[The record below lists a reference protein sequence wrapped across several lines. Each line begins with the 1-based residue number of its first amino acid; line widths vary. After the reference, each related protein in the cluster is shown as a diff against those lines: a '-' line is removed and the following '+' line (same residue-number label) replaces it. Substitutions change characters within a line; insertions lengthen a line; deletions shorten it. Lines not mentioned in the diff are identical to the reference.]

1 MLNLWGGNGAAP
13 ETKRKFHMSK
23 SKRNTPKATPAEVEV
38 LQKLAEELSANP
50 ELAEAYDKALAEPAP
65 EVVAPTGPTLFTIT
79 PAGLQSAGRTTMQTR
94 QRSAA
99 GHGKEWRQKG
109 KTDNSLRA
117 AALCAIL
124 DKAEGALFTRDE
136 AVAALGTINLGSKTP
151 ASRWSAF
158 NRAGLIAPV
167 AK

>member
-1 MLNLWGGNGAAP
+1 MNSWGGNGAAP

-23 SKRNTPKATPAEVEV
+23 SKRNTPAQIQAQADAMIAERD
-38 LQKLAEELSANP
+38 A
-50 ELAEAYDKALAEPAP
+50 AEAAAAP
-65 EVVAPTGPTLFTIT
+65 EPVVTPTGPTLFTIT

-124 DKAEGALFTRDE
+124 DKAEGVLFTRDE